1 MVYVPYILL
10 VDTARNKGLRC
21 CPALYVSYILLVDT
35 ALVDQDRI
43 DNMIITRKIEI
54 FVCESD
60 KDLKGRYIEKLYDNR
75 NAAVKTANMCA
86 SHLFAL
92 DNTMPYIS
100 DEDKE
105 KITFLGTTGKTV
117 TRQNAP
123 YVAASIAF
131 KGKADM
137 GMLSCVI
144 QNVRKNYQEDRKG
157 GGMWDKSLRSYK
169 GDMPIPFKPGR
180 FANLRVAEYTS
191 SDGTKKKGGFFT
203 LMGIPFQMRFGRD
216 RSNNKAIVERVIKG
230 EYKMAT
236 SSIQIKD
243 RKTFL
248 LICVDIPKKE
258 NSLMKG
264 KKLFAFLGVLNP
276 ILCFCSET
284 DDYDAGKVK
293 IMEIGTKEE
302 FNYRRRQIQ
311 EAARRCQTECK
322 YSNGGKG
329 RKRKTAA
336 IERFKEKEYHYVD
349 TKLHTYSKMLIDYAV
364 KNGCGEIVLLN
375 QLHREE
381 KANDDNMEG
390 DNFVLRNWSY
400 SGLKNKIEY
409 KAKMNNIT
417 VTVKQ

>member
-1 MVYVPYILL
+1 
-10 VDTARNKGLRC
+10 
-21 CPALYVSYILLVDT
+21 
-35 ALVDQDRI
+35 
-43 DNMIITRKIEI
+43 
-54 FVCESD
+54 
-60 KDLKGRYIEKLYDNR
+60 
-75 NAAVKTANMCA
+75 
-86 SHLFAL
+86 
-92 DNTMPYIS
+92 
-100 DEDKE
+100 
-105 KITFLGTTGKTV
+105 
-117 TRQNAP
+117 
-123 YVAASIAF
+123 
-131 KGKADM
+131 
-137 GMLSCVI
+137 
-144 QNVRKNYQEDRKG
+144 
-157 GGMWDKSLRSYK
+157 
-169 GDMPIPFKPGR
+169 
-180 FANLRVAEYTS
+180 
-191 SDGTKKKGGFFT
+191 
-203 LMGIPFQMRFGRD
+203 MGIPFQMRFGRD

-230 EYKMAT
+230 NYKMAT
-236 SSIQIKD
+236 SSIQLKGG
-243 RKTFL
+243 KTFL

-258 NSLMKG
+258 NRLIEG

-311 EAARRCQTECK
+311 EAARRCQAECK

-329 RKRKTAA
+329 RSRKTAA
-336 IERFKEKEYHYVD
+336 IERFHEKEYHYVD

-409 KAKMNNIT
+409 KAKLNGII
-417 VTVKQ
+417 VTSKQ

>member
-1 MVYVPYILL
+1 MNQILIVNDVCTIHL
-10 VDTARNKGLRC
+10 VDR
-21 CPALYVSYILLVDT
+21 YS
-35 ALVDQDRI
+35 
-43 DNMIITRKIEI
+43 MIITRKIEI
-54 FVCESD
+54 FVSESD
-60 KDLKGRYIEKLYDNR
+60 KDLKGKHIAKLYENR

-92 DNTMPYIS
+92 DNTMPYLS

-105 KITFLGTTGKTV
+105 KITFLGTTGKNV

-123 YVAASIAF
+123 YVAASLAF

-137 GMLSCVI
+137 DMLSCVI
-144 QNVRKNYQEDRKG
+144 QNVRKNYQEDRKS

-180 FANLRVAEYTS
+180 FANLRFDEYTS
-191 SDGTKKKGGFFT
+191 ADGTKKKGCFFT

-230 EYKMAT
+230 DYKMAT
-236 SSIQIKD
+236 SSIQLKGG
-243 RKTFL
+243 KTFL

-258 NSLMKG
+258 NRLIEG

-311 EAARRCQTECK
+311 EAARRCQAECK

-336 IERFKEKEYHYVD
+336 IERFQEKEYHYVD

-409 KAKMNNIT
+409 KAKLNGII
-417 VTVKQ
+417 VTSKQ

>member
-1 MVYVPYILL
+1 M
-10 VDTARNKGLRC
+10 T
-21 CPALYVSYILLVDT
+21 
-35 ALVDQDRI
+35 
-43 DNMIITRKIEI
+43 ITRKIEI
-54 FVCESD
+54 FVSESD
-60 KDLKGRYIEKLYDNR
+60 KDLKGKHIAKLYENR

-92 DNTMPYIS
+92 DNTMPYLS

-105 KITFLGTTGKTV
+105 KIKFLGTTGKNV

-123 YVAASIAF
+123 YVAASLAF
-131 KGKADM
+131 KRKADM
-137 GMLSCVI
+137 DMLSCVI
-144 QNVRKNYQEDRKG
+144 QNVRKNYQEDRKA

-180 FANLRVAEYTS
+180 FANLRFDEYTS
-191 SDGTKKKGGFFT
+191 ADGTKKKGCFFT

-230 EYKMAT
+230 DYKMVT
-236 SSIQIKD
+236 SSIQLKGG
-243 RKTFL
+243 KTFL

-258 NSLMKG
+258 NRLIEG

-311 EAARRCQTECK
+311 EAARRCQAECK

-336 IERFKEKEYHYVD
+336 IERFQEKEYHYVD

-400 SGLKNKIEY
+400 SGMKNKIEY
-409 KAKMNNIT
+409 KAKLNGII
-417 VTVKQ
+417 VTSKQ

>member
-1 MVYVPYILL
+1 
-10 VDTARNKGLRC
+10 
-21 CPALYVSYILLVDT
+21 
-35 ALVDQDRI
+35 
-43 DNMIITRKIEI
+43 MIITRKIEI
-54 FVCESD
+54 FVSESD
-60 KDLKGRYIEKLYDNR
+60 KDLKGKHVAKLYENR

-92 DNTMPYIS
+92 DNTMPYLS

-105 KITFLGTTGKTV
+105 KITFLGTTGKNV

-123 YVAASIAF
+123 YVAASLAF

-137 GMLSCVI
+137 DMLSCVI
-144 QNVRKNYQEDRKG
+144 QNVRKNYQEDRKA

-180 FANLRVAEYTS
+180 FANLRFDEYTS
-191 SDGTKKKGGFFT
+191 ADGTKKKGCFFT

-230 EYKMAT
+230 NYKMAT
-236 SSIQIKD
+236 SSIQLKGG
-243 RKTFL
+243 KTFL

-258 NSLMKG
+258 NRLIGG

-311 EAARRCQTECK
+311 EAARRCQAECK

-336 IERFKEKEYHYVD
+336 IERFHENEYHYVD

-409 KAKMNNIT
+409 KAKLNGII
-417 VTVKQ
+417 VTSKQ

>member
-1 MVYVPYILL
+1 M
-10 VDTARNKGLRC
+10 
-21 CPALYVSYILLVDT
+21 DT
-35 ALVDQDRI
+35 ALNQILIVNDVCTIHLVDRYS
-43 DNMIITRKIEI
+43 MIITRKIEI
-54 FVCESD
+54 FVSESD
-60 KDLKGRYIEKLYDNR
+60 KDLKGKHIAKLYENR

-92 DNTMPYIS
+92 DNTMPYLS

-105 KITFLGTTGKTV
+105 KITFLGTTGKNV

-123 YVAASIAF
+123 YVAASLAF

-137 GMLSCVI
+137 DMLSCVI
-144 QNVRKNYQEDRKG
+144 QNVRKNYQEDRKS

-180 FANLRVAEYTS
+180 FANLRFDEYTS
-191 SDGTKKKGGFFT
+191 ADGTKKKGCFFT

-230 EYKMAT
+230 DYKMAT
-236 SSIQIKD
+236 SSIQLKGG
-243 RKTFL
+243 KTFL

-258 NSLMKG
+258 NRLIEG

-311 EAARRCQTECK
+311 EAARRCQAECK

-336 IERFKEKEYHYVD
+336 IERFQEKEYHYVD

-409 KAKMNNIT
+409 KAKLNGII
-417 VTVKQ
+417 VTSKQ